1 MPSVR
6 QPEETRLKILES
18 ALDLFHRGSFTGT
31 SINQIVEKAGI
42 TKGALFHYFRGKN
55 ELGYAVVDECL
66 ASEIQEAWIEPL
78 ATSVNPASDIM
89 AIVEGQA
96 ACLKETPEMIEL
108 GCPLNNLAQEMSTLD
123 ESFRLR
129 LLALYEEWEGAIEKS
144 ILAGIDAGNVRSDI
158 DPKASAVTLVALL
171 EGCIGL
177 IKVHRSLG
185 YVGLV
190 VKGLNHFL
198 ESLRP

>member
-1 MPSVR
+1 M
-6 QPEETRLKILES
+6 L
-18 ALDLFHRGSFTGT
+18 
-31 SINQIVEKAGI
+31 
-42 TKGALFHYFRGKN
+42 
-55 ELGYAVVDECL
+55 
-66 ASEIQEAWIEPL
+66 
-78 ATSVNPASDIM
+78 
-89 AIVEGQA
+89 
-96 ACLKETPEMIEL
+96 EL

-144 ILAGIDAGNVRSDI
+144 VLAGIDAGNVRPDI

-185 YVGLV
+185 YASLV
-190 VKGLNHFL
+190 AKGLNHFL